1 MKRSRIALASVAI
14 TLLLAGTAG
23 ASTRDRVIGSAT
35 NDLFV
40 AGTGKLVVDA
50 FSSASGAKPGGVV
63 HGTGDVDGPARWS
76 RSPSRAG

>member
-1 MKRSRIALASVAI
+1 
-14 TLLLAGTAG
+14 
-23 ASTRDRVIGSAT
+23 VIGSAT